1 MSSLLKFLGAV
12 FLAALLL
19 LGVGA
24 AVYAYKGVALQKN
37 AAAYVQA
44 NVPLIVQNWN
54 PEEVV
59 KRAAPEFLVPAVR
72 EGLPA
77 VFEQLSRLGPLKK
90 LGKPQGGIVV
100 ADLQLAFREN
110 RAHVSVNSGQL
121 QPVWAEFVTDADF
134 EAGPAKV
141 KMILVRRG
149 NDWRI
154 MGFWVGGP
162 SAAAFGG

>member
-1 MSSLLKFLGAV
+1 MSSLLKFLGTV

-24 AVYAYKGVALQKN
+24 AVYVYKGVALQKN
-37 AAAYVQA
+37 AAAYVET
-44 NVPLIVQNWN
+44 NIPLIVQNWN

-59 KRAAPEFLVPAVR
+59 KRAAPEFLVPAVQ
-72 EGLPA
+72 EGLPV
-77 VFEQLSRLGPLKK
+77 VFGQLSKLGSLKN

-110 RAHVSVNSGQL
+110 RVHVGINSGQV

-134 EAGPAKV
+134 DAGPAKV
-141 KMILVRRG
+141 KVMLVRRS

-154 MGFWVGGP
+154 MGFWVSP
-162 SAAAFGG
+162 PAAAPGG